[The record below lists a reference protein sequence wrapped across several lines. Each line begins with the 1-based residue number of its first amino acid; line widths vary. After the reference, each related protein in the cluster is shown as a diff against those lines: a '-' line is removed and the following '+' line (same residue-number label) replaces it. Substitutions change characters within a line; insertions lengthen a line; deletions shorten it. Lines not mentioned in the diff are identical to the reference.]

1 MRWVLCSC
9 LSLGGAFAAW
19 GQAPAATA
27 PVQLSPGAAYDQALR
42 PLEIVRRSMANWSDS
57 EVGAFAVAIKN
68 AQAACVAR
76 KPDEFAGDDLIAYA
90 KLCSLGQQWGP
101 MGAAAARYIDSN
113 DEKKPQ
119 LNMAYGYKVES
130 ELHAKDLDGIV
141 GMEVAMLAGVPYD
154 GIVDS
159 VTNEVMGYLELAY
172 TDEALG
178 LMQNREW
185 HLIEALKS
193 DKPLVPK
200 HTLYEDGLAYAALE
214 QYAGDPA
221 SAAAR
226 VAELDLALGTSL
238 PPDEAIPVETARRRY
253 ALLGKPLP
261 GIDFELSLADVREK
275 PHINPDY
282 GSATALLLF
291 PEWCAQCVRTAPEI
305 WDAMGRLGGKEIRV
319 YGLLAAAL
327 PDKAALLKAQM
338 KPMGPVPA
346 DAPPK
351 PVAEQLLHNPVL
363 VVPPETLKR
372 FAAEDFPFLVVVD
385 HAGIVRFA
393 APAPEAVLAEGN
405 MLDQVTLHMAET
417 WPKAAAKSV
426 PILR

>member
-1 MRWVLCSC
+1 V
-9 LSLGGAFAAW
+9 AFGAW
-19 GQAPAATA
+19 GQVPAASA

-57 EVGAFAVAIKN
+57 EVGAFAVAMKN

-76 KPDEFAGDDLIAYA
+76 TPDQFAGDDLIAYA

-159 VTNEVMGYLELAY
+159 VTNEVVGYLELAY

-178 LMQNREW
+178 LMQNRQWYLLEG
-185 HLIEALKS
+185 LRSE
-193 DKPLVPK
+193 KPLVPK

-214 QYAGDPA
+214 QYAGGDFA
-221 SAAAR
+221 NAAALKT
-226 VAELDLALGTSL
+226 VPELDAALGTSL

-275 PHINPDY
+275 PHINPDF
-282 GSATALLLF
+282 GAATALLLF

-319 YGLLAAAL
+319 YGLLAAAT
-327 PDKAALLKAQM
+327 PDKATLLKAQM
-338 KPMGPVPA
+338 KPMGPAPA

-363 VVPPETLKR
+363 VVPPETLKQ

-405 MLDQVTLHMAET
+405 MLDQVTLHVAAT
-417 WPKAAAKSV
+417 WPKKAAGKS
-426 PILR
+426 PK